1 MRAFNLRKHSSDAF
15 SSSRVTFGSMSRSLF
30 STITILSTVLSL
42 SSLSPSSLV
51 SAAPN
56 TPGFCGDCQTFSNA
70 IAPCGATF
78 TNTDIEISG
87 TYIPPQSAAKCICT
101 EVLQKV
107 LWNCARCELLAGF
120 NAHSQPPQAYQT
132 QCIGWGMVQ
141 SEWKAPYTG
150 VVAPGTST
158 PLTGGTNPPGQP
170 PAGTSGSGS
179 NPTSDGTTS
188 GTASG
193 TGSMPNPSDGS
204 TSDGGSGPNG
214 TAIGISVGI
223 MGVAVVAGVVFM
235 FMLKRRRNRR
245 HAPLELGDHYV
256 GMDDHQWEKPSRPQS
271 PMIPASVATGAPVAS
286 RGPMQAPHRP
296 SPFESRPGGGGSVV
310 GGYDGQYD
318 QYEPYGHGGNGG
330 GGGYDT
336 YSNHG
341 GYDPSYRQGP
351 PQGYPPRDYAYEH
364 AMPTSGTPLPPYHGG
379 KSDGGHYM

>member
-1 MRAFNLRKHSSDAF
+1 MRVFTFRKRLSDGT
-15 SSSRVTFGSMSRSLF
+15 STSRAVLGSMSWSLF
-30 STITILSTVLSL
+30 STITILSTLLSF

-51 SAAPN
+51 SGAPN

-70 IAPCGATF
+70 ITPCGVTF
-78 TNTDIEISG
+78 TNTDIEING
-87 TYIPPQSAAKCICT
+87 TYIPPQAAAKCICT
-101 EVLQKV
+101 DVLQKV

-132 QCIGWGMVQ
+132 QCIGWNV
-141 SEWKAPYTG
+141 SPAEWRAPYTG
-150 VVAPGTST
+150 VIAPGTST
-158 PLTGGTNPPGQP
+158 PMTGGTNPPGQP
-170 PAGTSGSGS
+170 PAGTTGSGG
-179 NPTSDGTTS
+179 NPTSGGATS

-193 TGSMPNPSDGS
+193 TGSMPNPSGGS
-204 TSDGGSGPNG
+204 SSDGNSGPNG

-223 MGVAVVAGVVFM
+223 MGVAVAAGVVSM
-235 FMLKRRRNRR
+235 FMIRRRRNRR
-245 HAPLELGDHYV
+245 HAPLELGDNYV

-271 PMIPASVATGAPVAS
+271 PMMPASVATGAPVAS

-318 QYEPYGHGGNGG
+318 KYEPYGHGG
-330 GGGYDT
+330 GGYET

-341 GYDPSYRQGP
+341 GYDPTYHQGP

-364 AMPTSGTPLPPYHGG
+364 AMPTSGTPLPPYHGA
-379 KSDGGHYM
+379 KSEGGHYM

>member
-1 MRAFNLRKHSSDAF
+1 MRVFNLRKAAL
-15 SSSRVTFGSMSRSLF
+15 GSMSWSIL
-30 STITILSTVLSL
+30 STITILSTLLSL
-42 SSLSPSSLV
+42 SSLTPSSLV

-70 IAPCGATF
+70 ITPCGATF
-78 TNTDIEISG
+78 TKTDIEISG

-120 NAHSQPPQAYQT
+120 DAHSQPPQAYQT

-141 SEWKAPYTG
+141 TEWKAPYTG

-158 PLTGGTNPPGQP
+158 PLTGGTNPQP

-179 NPTSDGTTS
+179 NPTTGGATGGGS
-188 GTASG
+188 ASG
-193 TGSMPNPSDGS
+193 TGSMPDPSGGS
-204 TSDGGSGPNG
+204 TADGGSGPNG

-223 MGVAVVAGVVFM
+223 IGVAIVAGIVSM
-235 FMLKRRRNRR
+235 FMIKRRRNRR

-271 PMIPASVATGAPVAS
+271 PMIPATVASGAPVAS

-318 QYEPYGHGGNGG
+318 QYEPYGHGGGGGG
-330 GGGYDT
+330 GGGYET

-341 GYDPSYRQGP
+341 GYDPNYRQGP
-351 PQGYPPRDYAYEH
+351 PQGYPSRDYAYEH

-379 KSDGGHYM
+379 KSEGGHYM

>member
-1 MRAFNLRKHSSDAF
+1 
-15 SSSRVTFGSMSRSLF
+15 MSWSLF
-30 STITILSTVLSL
+30 STITILSTLLSL

-70 IAPCGATF
+70 ISPCGVTF
-78 TNTDIEISG
+78 TSSDIEING

-101 EVLQKV
+101 DVLQKV
-107 LWNCARCELLAGF
+107 LWNCARCELLAGY

-132 QCIGWGMVQ
+132 QCIGWGMLPT
-141 SEWKAPYTG
+141 EWRQPYTG

-170 PAGTSGSGS
+170 SAGTGGSGS
-179 NPTSDGTTS
+179 NPTTGGATS
-188 GTASG
+188 GSASG
-193 TGSMPNPSDGS
+193 TGSMPNPSEGS
-204 TSDGGSGPNG
+204 SSDGGSGPNG

-223 MGVAVVAGVVFM
+223 MGVAVAAGVVSM
-235 FMLKRRRNRR
+235 FMIRRRRNRR

-271 PMIPASVATGAPVAS
+271 PMMPASVATGAPVAS

-318 QYEPYGHGGNGG
+318 QYEPYGHGGGGGGG
-330 GGGYDT
+330 GGGYET

-341 GYDPSYRQGP
+341 GYDPNYRQGP
-351 PQGYPPRDYAYEH
+351 PQGYPPRDYAFDH

-379 KSDGGHYM
+379 KSEGGHYM